1 MLPKGGEA
9 IWGNLTWAPDD
20 EPGQRMSFGA
30 ILKYAPKN
38 ATTDLHNATVSDSLQ
53 FLLQISED
61 WYQDQLTRN
70 YSHGVALTRTEI
82 ERNEKMPSKWVN
94 PLESRLPLAPNL
106 KIYCF
111 YGEFPPP
118 PPLPSL
124 AEDSCTGVGKPTER
138 R

>member
-30 ILKYAPKN
+30 TLKYAPKN
-38 ATTDLHNATVSDSLQ
+38 ATYLQNMTVSDSLQ
-53 FLLQISED
+53 LLLQSSEG

-70 YSHGVALTRTEI
+70 YSHGVALSRKEI

-111 YGEFPPP
+111 YGRLLLPPSP
-118 PPLPSL
+118 PFF
-124 AEDSCTGVGKPTER
+124 C
-138 R
+138 